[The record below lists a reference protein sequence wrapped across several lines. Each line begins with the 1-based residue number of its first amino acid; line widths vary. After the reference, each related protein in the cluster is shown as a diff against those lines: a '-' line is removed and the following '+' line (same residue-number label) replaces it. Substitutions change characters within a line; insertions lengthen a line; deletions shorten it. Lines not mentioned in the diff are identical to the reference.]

1 MDWIKQIIECK
12 KENWESPGSLGQKI
26 KKIRMLRRYTQ
37 KELGVMCGFSLSS
50 ADVRIAQYEKNKKI
64 PREKILKAMCNA
76 LGVGEGALV
85 HADML
90 SYQEMFYALFD
101 MEDFHGLHPVK
112 KEDGYYLRFGSDSI
126 INDFLE
132 EWYKMY
138 QKYPRPRGDDEE
150 EKYTLCRYEYPNEIA
165 VVSQYELLKRKA
177 LQAEIENI
185 DTVLNTPFL
194 MEIHGVTYNDEKAA
208 GEMLVQ
214 ACTQMKKAHADAE
227 NIGSFWGFQMKISY
241 SLFDNSFYV
250 RLTREASF
258 IVEVKK
264 DPVRNIERILTAMR
278 NLPGQKKT
286 AEERLEDARQQLVQA
301 KEEVQKPFEKEE
313 ELKFIQARLVKVN
326 AELDVGSDE
335 EKIQKD
341 GKNRQ
346 EEQRICL

>member
-1 MDWIKQIIECK
+1 MATTLLTAEEMLEETIRKVSS
-12 KENWESPGSLGQKI
+12 SPD
-26 KKIRMLRRYTQ
+26 
-37 KELGVMCGFSLSS
+37 EW
-50 ADVRIAQYEKNKKI
+50 
-64 PREKILKAMCNA
+64 
-76 LGVGEGALV
+76 
-85 HADML
+85 
-90 SYQEMFYALFD
+90 
-101 MEDFHGLHPVK
+101 
-112 KEDGYYLRFGSDSI
+112 LRFLNTASRV
-126 INDFLE
+126 
-132 EWYKMY
+132 Y
-138 QKYPRPRGDDEE
+138 QYSFDDQLMIYAQRPNAVGCTSFQTWKKTNHYVKQGTAGIALIHTVNGR
-150 EKYTLCRYEYPNEIA
+150 KKLRY
-165 VVSQYELLKRKA
+165 
-177 LQAEIENI
+177 I